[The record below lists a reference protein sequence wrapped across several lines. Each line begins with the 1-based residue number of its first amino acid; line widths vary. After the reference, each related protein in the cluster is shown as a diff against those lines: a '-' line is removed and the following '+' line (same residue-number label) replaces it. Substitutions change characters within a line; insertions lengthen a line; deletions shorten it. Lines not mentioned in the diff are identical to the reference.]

1 MKQRADLMLA
11 TTTVLVV
18 VTFWGVSWY
27 AADAPGGGYAG
38 LWILLWLSTG
48 LMGMI
53 GLVWSMV
60 RWRATRWWAIVPLS
74 IAITGWFGGD
84 IARRAGQEHKYQDFL
99 ADLPAYETIIADV
112 RSGTRSEGALNSDS
126 FPSPIRG
133 CCYLVTARRDSTGTM
148 YAQFWTEHI
157 PFRPGHAGWLY
168 TDLDSMPRGWLRG
181 GGWAY
186 AHQVAPH
193 WYFIAD

>member
-1 MKQRADLMLA
+1 MA
-11 TTTVLVV
+11 VV
-18 VTFWGVSWY
+18 
-27 AADAPGGGYAG
+27 
-38 LWILLWLSTG
+38 
-48 LMGMI
+48 
-53 GLVWSMV
+53 GLVWAGV
-60 RWRATRWWAIVPLS
+60 RWRIVRGWALLPLA
-74 IAITGWFGGD
+74 IAIAGWFGGD
-84 IARRAGQEHKYQDFL
+84 VARSAGQARKYDEFL
-99 ADLPAYETIIADV
+99 AILPAYEAIVADV
-112 RSGTRSEGALNSDS
+112 RSGKRNEGTLNSDS
-126 FPSPIRG
+126 FPTPIQG
-133 CCYLVTARRDSTGTM
+133 CCYLVNAKRDSTGTM